1 MVAQLRQFKLNRT
14 TVLWMLTLVYMFSL
28 VDRQI
33 IGILSPIIKADLG
46 FTDSQ
51 LGWLKGFAFAL
62 LYTSVGI
69 PLAWLADRFN
79 RVRIIAISLVVWST
93 FTVLLVWPLL
103 LWAC

>member
-46 FTDSQ
+46 
-51 LGWLKGFAFAL
+51 LPIL
-62 LYTSVGI
+62 
-69 PLAWLADRFN
+69 N
-79 RVRIIAISLVVWST
+79 
-93 FTVLLVWPLL
+93 
-103 LWAC
+103 WAG